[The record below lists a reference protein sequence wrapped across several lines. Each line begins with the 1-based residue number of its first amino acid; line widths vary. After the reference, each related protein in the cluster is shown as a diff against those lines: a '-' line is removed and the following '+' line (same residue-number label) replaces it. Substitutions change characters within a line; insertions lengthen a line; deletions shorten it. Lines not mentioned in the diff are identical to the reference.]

1 MCRVVLLLLLMY
13 CLLQLTDPDHL
24 VMTTRNRE
32 KYSCKYKASL
42 GDTTD
47 EDEGDGEVEVGR
59 VALLV
64 EHDCHNPGGCKM
76 YSSQQQLLPT
86 CRIQTLSTCLSL

>member
-47 EDEGDGEVEVGR
+47 EDEGDGEVEVGT
-59 VALLV
+59 VALV
-64 EHDCHNPGGCKM
+64 SRNQTATTPPFCM
-76 YSSQQQLLPT
+76 MTSSVGDDD
-86 CRIQTLSTCLSL
+86 III

>member
-13 CLLQLTDPDHL
+13 CLLQLADPDHL

-59 VALLV
+59 VALV
-64 EHDCHNPGGCKM
+64 
-76 YSSQQQLLPT
+76 SSN
-86 CRIQTLSTCLSL
+86 QTATSPPFCMMMSSVGDDDVII